1 MPTAQARRRALVEIL
16 EQGDAQSQAEILD
29 ALADAGHPTTQPVV
43 SRDLRAL
50 GAMKAD
56 GRYLLPQEERV
67 TPLESLATLLR
78 DARAAGSNMVV
89 VVCEPGAASAI
100 ARALEAECD
109 LPILGTVAGDDT
121 VFVATASRREG
132 DRVRNRVLALV

>member
-1 MPTAQARRRALVEIL
+1 
-16 EQGDAQSQAEILD
+16 
-29 ALADAGHPTTQPVV
+29 
-43 SRDLRAL
+43 
-50 GAMKAD
+50 
-56 GRYLLPQEERV
+56 
-67 TPLESLATLLR
+67 
-78 DARAAGSNMVV
+78 MVV

-100 ARALEAECD
+100 ARALEAEGD